1 MNEQLS
7 RNRNIAKLLIVA
19 VAVIAGVGVIA
30 FRGLAKI
37 ERVEASTIND
47 TTIAAGA
54 DPAKSRAAFNDAVK
68 VFFSARCANCHPGG
82 DAPTQGDTM
91 IPHTMEVKRGPDG
104 RGTGELKCA
113 TCHQDINLDG
123 DNMPP
128 GAPDWH
134 MPGADRKMSFQGISA
149 GQLCRNL
156 KDPLQNGGRK
166 TAKDAVEHLVTDPK
180 VTWAWTPGNGRTIPP
195 LGRDEF
201 LKKMNE
207 WVAGGAACPE

>member
-1 MNEQLS
+1 MNYVEQGEMAETVCYRGGMFAIAVFAYS
-7 RNRNIAKLLIVA
+7 NRSDRLV
-19 VAVIAGVGVIA
+19 
-30 FRGLAKI
+30 
-37 ERVEASTIND
+37 RVEASTCQSESLAYD
-47 TTIAAGA
+47 P
-54 DPAKSRAAFNDAVK
+54 DPAKARSAFNDAVK

-91 IPHTMEVKRGPDG
+91 TPHSMEVKRGPDG
-104 RGTGELKCA
+104 RGVGEQKCT

-134 MPGADRKMSFQGISA
+134 MPGAAQKMAFQGISA

-166 TAKDAVEHLVTDPK
+166 TAKDAVQHISTDPK
-180 VTWAWTPGNGRTIPP
+180 VLWAWDPGNGRTTPP
-195 LGRDEF
+195 MSQADF

-207 WVAGGAACPE
+207 WVENGAACPE

>member
-1 MNEQLS
+1 MS
-7 RNRNIAKLLIVA
+7 FRSTSGKHIKL
-19 VAVIAGVGVIA
+19 AVIAAAGLLIA
-30 FRGLAKI
+30 VFAYSNRSYRMV
-37 ERVEASTIND
+37 RVEASTVTSD
-47 TTIAAGA
+47 SLVSEP
-54 DPAKSRAAFNDAVK
+54 DPAKARSAFNDAVK

-82 DAPTQGDTM
+82 DAPSQGDSMT
-91 IPHTMEVKRGPDG
+91 PHSMEVKRGPDG
-104 RGTGELKCA
+104 RGVGEQKCA

-134 MPGADRKMSFQGISA
+134 MPGAAQKMPFQGISA

-166 TAKDAVEHLVTDPK
+166 TAKDAVQHVSTDPK
-180 VTWAWTPGNGRTIPP
+180 VLWAWDPGNGRTTPP
-195 LGRDEF
+195 LSHADF

-207 WVAGGAACPE
+207 WVENGAACPE